1 MFRSGLVARLRRA
14 LPIVVLA
21 AGFGLPEPAA
31 ARNTS
36 PIPAP
41 DDPDVA
47 FSPDNSATNP
57 QGVITDRRGQGKF
70 STAEIA
76 TLTFTRQSV
85 PPAAPTISAVH
96 PGDEALTV
104 VWEAPSGVSDITA
117 YDVRYILTSADET
130 VDSNWTVEEDIWAG
144 EERHHVVAGLTNDSG
159 HDVQVRAVTDM
170 DGSWSATVAG
180 TPAEPGDSLAT
191 SVDLPLEVPLG
202 ASIGI
207 PRDVDFFSFT
217 VRRTT
222 FVSLFTR
229 GAVDT
234 NGTLYDGNGNYTG
247 YNDDE
252 VELEELNFLIE
263 AILDPG
269 TYYLEVRAFFLGTG
283 SYTVHA
289 ETIPDTTG
297 IDDAQAVAVDA
308 VHRGVF
314 EEGGDEDY
322 FQFTLLEET
331 DLVIRSGPPITD
343 MVGELLDSDG
353 ASITVNDDGFVLGT
367 SLQFLMR
374 RKLGA
379 GAYYVK
385 VKAFSEE
392 ETGQYSLHVETVTE
406 PGSAIADAAA
416 LDFEQ
421 LAVGRID
428 PSTDADFFRID
439 LSAATHV
446 LARAVSN
453 TVDIDGALL
462 DGNGDPVEANVFEHT
477 FTADGPIG
485 FTLSDRLEAGTHY
498 VKVTRS
504 GGDSTGGYA
513 IRMLEDEDM
522 NEVVA
527 RCSALTAPFSDPLS
541 GCQWNLKNTGQF
553 GGRSGEDIQV
563 EDVWAGGNM
572 GAGIGVAVVD
582 GGLDEVHPDL
592 RENVDA
598 ARGHDYTDGDGL
610 LDHGGFHGTGVAGL
624 IAARDNELGGRG
636 VAPRATVYGYNLVRS
651 SSDLN
656 EADAMTRNMAA
667 TAVSNNSWGPPDGPG
682 LDPAPAVWEM
692 AVDDGVE
699 TGYGGKGIVYLWAG
713 GNGGLVD
720 DDSNFDEYANY
731 YGVVA
736 VCAVTDRGRRSGYSE
751 RGANLWICA
760 PSSGG
765 YASVFTTYNYGRY
778 SADFGGTSAAA
789 PTVAGVVA
797 LVRAANPALTW
808 RDVKLI
814 LAASARKNHRSS
826 SGWRTGAST
835 YGASG
840 RYHFNHEY
848 GFGVVHAKAAV
859 GLADGWANV
868 PPFIETDPAETAPGL
883 VIPDATFTP
892 GATVTSAVEI
902 GTEVEFIEFVE
913 VIADFDAAA
922 FRDLRVEL
930 VSPSNTVSTLAR
942 PSRSTRGI
950 DSDFRFGSARH
961 LGEDPAGTWT
971 LRITDHLAADKAT
984 LRSWSLKIY
993 GHRSTPGAPAVPVA
1007 TPGQRALTLL
1017 WTAPSTVGAAEVTS
1031 YDVRYIPS
1039 DATDKADNRWTDERD
1054 VWTSGALSHTVTGL
1068 QDGLAYDVQVRGV
1081 NAKGR
1086 GAWSASATA
1095 TTLPNAAPE
1104 FNSSP
1109 AFDAA
1114 ENQRSVDTV
1123 RASDSDAEDSVT
1135 GYAIV
1140 GGADARFFSI
1150 GPASGVLTFDS
1161 TPNFEDTQDANGDG
1175 RYLVAVQA
1183 TSGTGVREK
1192 TATQS
1197 IWVTV
1202 TDVGGEKPA
1211 APAAPMVSPASV
1223 TSLTVAW
1230 SAPDNDGPAITDY
1243 DVQYRA
1249 GTSGGW
1255 TDPGHNG
1262 TAITATL
1269 TGLAEGTSYQAQVR
1283 ATNDEGTGD
1292 WSASGTGST
1301 NTNAAPAFDSSAYL
1315 RANENQ
1321 TSVDTVR
1328 ASDSDTEDDVTDYAI
1343 AGGADQ
1349 GQFSIDSGSGV
1360 LTFNA
1365 APNFE
1370 APSDTNADGS
1380 YLVTVQATSGMGTRE
1395 KTAEQS
1401 ITVTVTDVSGELP
1414 SAPAAPAVSAASLT
1428 SLNVSWS
1435 APANAGPAVTDY
1447 DYRHR
1452 TASPTGNWTEITTTT
1467 ITGLATTIG
1476 SLAEDTS
1483 YDVQVRATNA
1493 DGTGDWSASGS
1504 GSTDANAAPAFDSS
1518 ATFRPDENQTTAGT
1532 VVASDSDME
1541 DDIEGYAIAGGA
1553 DRGLFS
1559 IDSGS
1564 GVLTFD
1570 AAPNYEDPEDAGT
1583 DGNYQVTVEATS
1595 GTGAREKTATRPI
1608 TVTVADVG
1616 GEKPAAPSAL
1626 SVSSASVTSLNVTWS
1641 APENAGPAITDY
1653 DYRYR
1658 TASPAGNWTEITNT
1672 TITGLSATIGS
1683 LAENTSYDV
1692 QVRAA
1697 NADGESDWSASGTGS
1712 TDANAAPAFD
1722 SSAYLRANE
1731 NQTSV
1736 DTVRASDSDTEDDV
1750 TDYAIAGGADQ
1761 GQFSIDSGSGVLT
1774 FNAAPN
1780 FEAPSDTNADGS
1792 YLVTVQ
1798 ATSGMGTREKT
1809 AEQSITVTVTDVS
1822 GELPSAPA
1830 APAVSA
1836 ASLTSLN
1843 VSWSAPANAG
1853 PAVTDYDYRHRTA
1866 SPAGNWTEITTTT
1879 ITGLATTI
1887 GSLAEDTSYDVQ
1899 VRATNADGT
1908 GDWSASG
1915 SGSTDA
1921 NAAPAFDSSATFRPD
1936 ENQTTAGTVVASD
1949 SDMEDDIEGY
1959 AITGG
1964 ADRGLFSIDSGSGVL
1979 TFDAAPNYEDPE
1991 DAGTDGNYQVT
2002 VEATSGTGAR
2012 EKMATRPITV
2022 TVADVGGE
2030 KPAAPSAL
2038 SVSSASVTS
2047 LNVTWSAPG
2056 NAGPAITDYDYR
2068 YRTASPAG
2076 NWTEI
2081 TNTTITGLSATIGS
2095 LAENTSYDVQVR
2107 ATNDEGTGDWS
2118 ASGTGSTD
2126 ANAAPAFD
2134 SSAYLR
2140 ANENQ
2145 TSVDTVRASDSD
2157 TEDDVTDY
2165 AIAGG
2170 ADRGKF
2176 SIHSTLG
2183 VLSFTAAPNY
2193 EDPKDADT
2201 DGGYVVEVQ
2210 ATSGTGARVKTATQ
2224 TITVAVTDVDG
2235 ERPAAP
2241 LAPSVSPA
2249 SASSLSVSWSAP
2261 DNAGPAITDYDVRHR
2276 PAGSGTWVEGAHDG
2290 AGTTA
2295 TIRGLAAATTYRV
2308 QVRATSDEGTGDWSA
2323 SGSGATDDDGGST
2336 GDTSGSG
2343 SGSGGSGSG
2352 GSGSG
2357 GSGSGGSGGGSGG
2370 SRDRPPVVTE
2380 EIGVAGAGAGRQRD
2394 AGRVATL
2401 PRPGAARADVHG
2413 GVGGPRGGDGDGRR
2427 RGGDHR
2433 GRRARPHAGDADGDG
2448 PAPAAGDAGVRG
2460 ARRTDGVVR
2469 GCAGVGAGGRHGGA
2483 DGDHR
2488 PGAGRAGDA
2497 VLCGGRRC
2505 RPGDGGRGRGGPRRP
2520 GRHGDAGGRRDGGV
2534 ARHRGLRRR
2543 GHRGAARDVRGDAAA
2558 HGGTGGTVRSGRGD
2572 GAGDDHG
2579 GGVRPHRAGAQYA
2592 APLAAV
2598 RGGVGG
2604 GPGGAARSGPGG
2616 AGPRG
2621 AARPRPVGADRTA
2634 RAGPVGEP
2642 ADGTAGGRVRGAW
2655 PTGRT
2660 AVAGQPRRT
2669 VRADR
2674 AARARGRGRVRA
2686 GPGAGAGAAG
2696 GGRAAGRARGG
2707 GGDARDAVLRCGALG
2722 RGCAR
2727 ERTADGDGRRHGRR
2741 AADGHGAGAAG
2752 HALRAAGAVPVLP
2765 GRDADGGRPAG
2776 AVQGAAARDGQTA
2789 ARGAR
2794 HRRRRAA
2801 HRPGRAVRGVGRR
2814 RADLRGALERPGAG
2828 GGARHRRRPDRRLDP
2843 GRRGG
2848 HGDGDGDGDGR
2859 RRAVG
2864 DTDVRSDRRTD
2875 AGRPPARLAPGAA
2888 DPPRTGRARLM
2899 PGTGHHKGVW
2909 DGTPQGCLG
2918 RDTTRVSPTRSA
2930 RAMAAPSGHVRLRID
2945 RRGDPGGRPG
2955 MCMHSKRDATRAATS
2970 GAATRCGEC
2979 SSAAVGCT
2987 C

>member
-1 MFRSGLVARLRRA
+1 MRPGEDRLIHAMFRSGPVARLRRA

-36 PIPAP
+36 PTPAP
-41 DDPDVA
+41 DDPHVA
-47 FSPDNSATNP
+47 LSPDNGATDP

-85 PPAAPTISAVH
+85 PPVAPTIGAVH

-159 HDVQVRAVTDM
+159 HDVQVRAVTDI

-180 TPAEPGDSLAT
+180 TPAEPGDSPAT
-191 SVDLPLEVPLG
+191 SADLPLEVPLG

-207 PRDVDFFSFT
+207 PKDVDFFSFT

-263 AILDPG
+263 SILDPG

-353 ASITVNDDGFVLGT
+353 ASITVNDDGFVPGT

-379 GAYYVK
+379 GTYYVK

-416 LDFEQ
+416 LGFEQ
-421 LAVGRID
+421 LAAGRID

-477 FTADGPIG
+477 FTGDGPIG

-513 IRMLEDEDM
+513 MRMLEDEDM

-553 GGRSGEDIQV
+553 GGRSGEDIRV

-765 YASVFTTYNYGRY
+765 NARVFTTYNYGRY

-826 SGWRTGAST
+826 SGWRTGASK

-892 GATVTSAVEI
+892 GATVTSVVEI

-1017 WTAPSTVGAAEVTS
+1017 WAAPSTVGAAEVTS

-1140 GGADARFFSI
+1140 VGADARFFSI

-1175 RYLVAVQA
+1175 RYLVGVQA
-1183 TSGTGVREK
+1183 TSGTAVREK

-1211 APAAPMVSPASV
+1211 AP
-1223 TSLTVAW
+1223 
-1230 SAPDNDGPAITDY
+1230 SAPN
-1243 DVQYRA
+1243 
-1249 GTSGGW
+1249 
-1255 TDPGHNG
+1255 
-1262 TAITATL
+1262 
-1269 TGLAEGTSYQAQVR
+1269 
-1283 ATNDEGTGD
+1283 
-1292 WSASGTGST
+1292 
-1301 NTNAAPAFDSSAYL
+1301 
-1315 RANENQ
+1315 
-1321 TSVDTVR
+1321 
-1328 ASDSDTEDDVTDYAI
+1328 
-1343 AGGADQ
+1343 
-1349 GQFSIDSGSGV
+1349 
-1360 LTFNA
+1360 
-1365 APNFE
+1365 
-1370 APSDTNADGS
+1370 
-1380 YLVTVQATSGMGTRE
+1380 
-1395 KTAEQS
+1395 
-1401 ITVTVTDVSGELP
+1401 
-1414 SAPAAPAVSAASLT
+1414 VSAASVS
-1428 SLNVSWS
+1428 SLNV
-1435 APANAGPAVTDY
+1435 
-1447 DYRHR
+1447 
-1452 TASPTGNWTEITTTT
+1452 NWT
-1467 ITGLATTIG
+1467 
-1476 SLAEDTS
+1476 
-1483 YDVQVRATNA
+1483 
-1493 DGTGDWSASGS
+1493 
-1504 GSTDANAAPAFDSS
+1504 
-1518 ATFRPDENQTTAGT
+1518 
-1532 VVASDSDME
+1532 
-1541 DDIEGYAIAGGA
+1541 
-1553 DRGLFS
+1553 
-1559 IDSGS
+1559 
-1564 GVLTFD
+1564 
-1570 AAPNYEDPEDAGT
+1570 
-1583 DGNYQVTVEATS
+1583 
-1595 GTGAREKTATRPI
+1595 
-1608 TVTVADVG
+1608 
-1616 GEKPAAPSAL
+1616 
-1626 SVSSASVTSLNVTWS
+1626 
-1641 APENAGPAITDY
+1641 
-1653 DYRYR
+1653 
-1658 TASPAGNWTEITNT
+1658 
-1672 TITGLSATIGS
+1672 
-1683 LAENTSYDV
+1683 
-1692 QVRAA
+1692 
-1697 NADGESDWSASGTGS
+1697 
-1712 TDANAAPAFD
+1712 
-1722 SSAYLRANE
+1722 
-1731 NQTSV
+1731 
-1736 DTVRASDSDTEDDV
+1736 
-1750 TDYAIAGGADQ
+1750 
-1761 GQFSIDSGSGVLT
+1761 
-1774 FNAAPN
+1774 
-1780 FEAPSDTNADGS
+1780 
-1792 YLVTVQ
+1792 
-1798 ATSGMGTREKT
+1798 
-1809 AEQSITVTVTDVS
+1809 
-1822 GELPSAPA
+1822 
-1830 APAVSA
+1830 
-1836 ASLTSLN
+1836 
-1843 VSWSAPANAG
+1843 
-1853 PAVTDYDYRHRTA
+1853 
-1866 SPAGNWTEITTTT
+1866 
-1879 ITGLATTI
+1879 
-1887 GSLAEDTSYDVQ
+1887 
-1899 VRATNADGT
+1899 
-1908 GDWSASG
+1908 
-1915 SGSTDA
+1915 
-1921 NAAPAFDSSATFRPD
+1921 
-1936 ENQTTAGTVVASD
+1936 
-1949 SDMEDDIEGY
+1949 
-1959 AITGG
+1959 
-1964 ADRGLFSIDSGSGVL
+1964 
-1979 TFDAAPNYEDPE
+1979 
-1991 DAGTDGNYQVT
+1991 
-2002 VEATSGTGAR
+2002 
-2012 EKMATRPITV
+2012 
-2022 TVADVGGE
+2022 
-2030 KPAAPSAL
+2030 
-2038 SVSSASVTS
+2038 
-2047 LNVTWSAPG
+2047 
-2056 NAGPAITDYDYR
+2056 
-2068 YRTASPAG
+2068 
-2076 NWTEI
+2076 
-2081 TNTTITGLSATIGS
+2081 
-2095 LAENTSYDVQVR
+2095 
-2107 ATNDEGTGDWS
+2107 
-2118 ASGTGSTD
+2118 
-2126 ANAAPAFD
+2126 
-2134 SSAYLR
+2134 
-2140 ANENQ
+2140 
-2145 TSVDTVRASDSD
+2145 
-2157 TEDDVTDY
+2157 
-2165 AIAGG
+2165 
-2170 ADRGKF
+2170 
-2176 SIHSTLG
+2176 
-2183 VLSFTAAPNY
+2183 
-2193 EDPKDADT
+2193 
-2201 DGGYVVEVQ
+2201 
-2210 ATSGTGARVKTATQ
+2210 
-2224 TITVAVTDVDG
+2224 
-2235 ERPAAP
+2235 
-2241 LAPSVSPA
+2241 
-2249 SASSLSVSWSAP
+2249 AP
-2261 DNAGPAITDYDVRHR
+2261 DNAGPAITDYDYRHR
-2276 PAGSGTWVEGAHDG
+2276 TALPAGNWTEIKD
-2290 AGTTA
+2290 TTSTALSA
-2295 TIRGLAAATTYRV
+2295 TIGSLAENTTYDV
-2308 QVRATSDEGTGDWSA
+2308 QVRATNDEGAGGWSA
-2323 SGSGATDDDGGST
+2323 SGTGSTDADPLPGAPALDVAMVNGAELELRFDRPLNEMSVPAPEDFTVVVDDGAGTALPGLGRYAGSGAGGWPLAASAAGVRGTTLAVTAVEVRGAAVVLTLDREIPHGMRVTVSYTPGAAPLQDQQGMAVPPISSESVVETALSVVDAEAVEGDALRFPVRLSRAVASAVTVDWALMPGSAAPGTDYTGPLAGSLVIEPGESAGTIAVPTAPDAAVEGDETFTLTLTEPLDFPHWALVKTATAT
-2336 GDTSGSG
+2336 GTIKDRRTNPG
-2343 SGSGGSGSG
+2343 
-2352 GSGSG
+2352 
-2357 GSGSGGSGGGSGG
+2357 GGSGGGGAN
-2370 SRDRPPVVTE
+2370 RPPVVEREIDDQTLEVGEVLDLDIRLNFYDRNQRALDYTVESADPSVATVEVDRNGVLTFRGVKRGVTAVTVTAADRRDERASDTFVVTVRGPALVALVPRAADPMREGFVRVINHGDEPGELSIEAIDDTGARHGPITLSIEGGETAHFNSGDLEDGNAAKGLPEGLGPGEGDWRLVLDSDLDFEVLSYIRTE
-2380 EIGVAGAGAGRQRD
+2380 DGFLTAMHDTVPVRDGAYDVAIFNPGSNPNQVSHLRLINPGGAVAEVTVTGVDDAGASPGTSVEFEMPAGQSLTLTASDLEAGIGVEGALGDGMGKWRLRAIANEPLVAMSLLSSPTGHLTNLSTVPRTPDDEHGVHVAPLFPSASDPLGRQGFVRVVNRSGESGTVSIEAFDDGDLSYPPVTLALNAKQTRHFNSDDLELGNATKGLSGSTGAGVGDWRLVLSSELDIRVLAYIRTSDGLLTSMHD
-2394 AGRVATL
+2394 VAPKLEGAHRVAIFN
-2401 PRPGAARADVHG
+2401 PGSNPNQVSGLRLVNPGTEDAAVTI
-2413 GVGGPRGGDGDGRR
+2413 
-2427 RGGDHR
+2427 
-2433 GRRARPHAGDADGDG
+2433 AGID
-2448 PAPAAGDAGVRG
+2448 DAGVS
-2460 ARRTDGVVR
+2460 
-2469 GCAGVGAGGRHGGA
+2469 
-2483 DGDHR
+2483 
-2488 PGAGRAGDA
+2488 
-2497 VLCGGRRC
+2497 
-2505 RPGDGGRGRGGPRRP
+2505 P
-2520 GRHGDAGGRRDGGV
+2520 GREIVLTIPAGASRALDAETLESGGEGI
-2534 ARHRGLRRR
+2534 A
-2543 GHRGAARDVRGDAAA
+2543 GAL
-2558 HGGTGGTVRSGRGD
+2558 HD
-2572 GAGDDHG
+2572 GAGKWRLTVDSD
-2579 GGVRPHRAGAQYA
+2579 RPIVVMSLLSSPTGHLTNLST
-2592 APLAAV
+2592 APD
-2598 RGGVGG
+2598 RGG
-2604 GPGGAARSGPGG
+2604 
-2616 AGPRG
+2616 
-2621 AARPRPVGADRTA
+2621 
-2634 RAGPVGEP
+2634 
-2642 ADGTAGGRVRGAW
+2642 
-2655 PTGRT
+2655 
-2660 AVAGQPRRT
+2660 
-2669 VRADR
+2669 
-2674 AARARGRGRVRA
+2674 
-2686 GPGAGAGAAG
+2686 
-2696 GGRAAGRARGG
+2696 
-2707 GGDARDAVLRCGALG
+2707 
-2722 RGCAR
+2722 
-2727 ERTADGDGRRHGRR
+2727 
-2741 AADGHGAGAAG
+2741 
-2752 HALRAAGAVPVLP
+2752 
-2765 GRDADGGRPAG
+2765 
-2776 AVQGAAARDGQTA
+2776 
-2789 ARGAR
+2789 
-2794 HRRRRAA
+2794 
-2801 HRPGRAVRGVGRR
+2801 
-2814 RADLRGALERPGAG
+2814 
-2828 GGARHRRRPDRRLDP
+2828 
-2843 GRRGG
+2843 
-2848 HGDGDGDGDGR
+2848 
-2859 RRAVG
+2859 
-2864 DTDVRSDRRTD
+2864 
-2875 AGRPPARLAPGAA
+2875 
-2888 DPPRTGRARLM
+2888 M
-2899 PGTGHHKGVW
+2899 
-2909 DGTPQGCLG
+2909 
-2918 RDTTRVSPTRSA
+2918 
-2930 RAMAAPSGHVRLRID
+2930 
-2945 RRGDPGGRPG
+2945 
-2955 MCMHSKRDATRAATS
+2955 
-2970 GAATRCGEC
+2970 
-2979 SSAAVGCT
+2979 
-2987 C
+2987 